1 MKAGVV
7 RHEDRD
13 DASQGVD
20 ATGSIV
26 TLLVVSALAIKSK
39 LHCR

>member
-7 RHEDRD
+7 RHEDHD
-13 DASQGVD
+13 DASQGVN

-26 TLLVVSALAIKSK
+26 TMPVVSAPAMKSK
-39 LHCR
+39 LQCR

>member
-1 MKAGVV
+1 MKAGVI
-7 RHEDRD
+7 RHEDHD

-26 TLLVVSALAIKSK
+26 TMPVVVSPAMKSE
-39 LHCR
+39 LQCR

>member
-7 RHEDRD
+7 RHEDHD
-13 DASQGVD
+13 DASQCVD

-26 TLLVVSALAIKSK
+26 TMPVVAASAMKSE
-39 LHCR
+39 LQCR